1 MKINYL
7 FIKITACALCIL
19 GTQKAEAQKVYKDA
33 TSGIIIL
40 DCGPDSGFPQTMV
53 EKQMG
58 QKVITP
64 SDTQLSSE
72 NNTFSGSINRTV
84 YIKLEIAGSDET
96 NGTGGT
102 DFTWAGA
109 YQACLNKNTASQQ
122 QGWRPPT
129 IREQQ
134 LIWIFKTA
142 IKALGAEIPK
152 SHHWSATESNATTG
166 LCTNMDY
173 AFSGDRLKTNNGGD
187 CPVRCV
193 REIPYT
199 SQEATNTEK

>member
-1 MKINYL
+1 MKIKNL
-7 FIKITACALCIL
+7 LIREIACALCIL
-19 GTQKAEAQKVYKDA
+19 GTQEAEAQKVYKDA
-33 TSGIIIL
+33 TSNIIIL
-40 DCGPDSGFPQTMV
+40 DCGPDSGFPETMV
-53 EKQMG
+53 EKKMG
-58 QKVITP
+58 KKAISNP
-64 SDTQLSSE
+64 SDEQLSSDD
-72 NNTFSGSINRTV
+72 NTLNGSINRTV

-96 NGTGGT
+96 NENENK
-102 DFTWAGA
+102 FTWAGA
-109 YQACLNKNTASQQ
+109 YQACLNKNINSQ

-142 IKALGAEIPK
+142 IKALGAEIPG

-173 AFSGDRLKTNNGGD
+173 AYSGERLKTNRGGD

-199 SQEATNTEK
+199 QEAARTKR